1 MADSLTLACEELLN
15 KFNVSVE
22 LKNEQRIAITS
33 LLRGSDVL
41 AVLPTGF
48 GKSLIYQ
55 MLVLVG
61 QTESGTPKSALI
73 VCPLKSIVQDQIQ
86 EATNLGIVAAAL
98 EDISENDL
106 KDAKFQLVFASA
118 EIVLGEHV
126 IRVIKDRN
134 SSLYNSL
141 SAIVVDES
149 HVVETWTGK
158 RYEYLFVIL
167 KQSSHLILPT
177 VKSEVAKFWT
187 LCTDCTYTF

>member
-1 MADSLTLACEELLN
+1 MSFEKHRARPNTGGN
-15 KFNVSVE
+15 KF
-22 LKNEQRIAITS
+22 
-33 LLRGSDVL
+33 
-41 AVLPTGF
+41 
-48 GKSLIYQ
+48 
-55 MLVLVG
+55 
-61 QTESGTPKSALI
+61 
-73 VCPLKSIVQDQIQ
+73 
-86 EATNLGIVAAAL
+86 VAAAL
-98 EDISENDL
+98 EDISDNDL

-126 IRVIKDRN
+126 IHVIKDRN